1 MNQSAVEP
9 INVLVRLSGP
19 RRGKSEHLH
28 RDRVYAALSGQG
40 HLDLAEELATHHG
53 RPLATFERHG
63 VEYSVNAAAGSTVWV
78 NGEPTDAPRTLA
90 SGDVIEIGDQRH
102 VLRYRQYAPGSKG
115 YKSMREAFSDCL
127 ECAKHS
133 DSFLD
138 RLGILLLGT
147 LYEMATQIRPALRV
161 LLLAGFTVA
170 VGALAWL
177 WYQNFELQRQ
187 VNQQFVRIEKLTT
200 SLQTEAES
208 FTRTDFSAA
217 QEQYGEQFATTL
229 ARLDALE
236 QRLGARARVIADASN
251 SVVFLQGAYAFFQ
264 TETGKPL
271 RVVLDD
277 DGNPVGTSD
286 GKTETSVDGTGPI
299 FELFHMGTGFV
310 VTENGHVVTNRHVA
324 QPWEADPNARL
335 VMEGGYTPIMQR
347 FVAYLPDVEKGFD
360 VEFIDAHPDADL
372 ALVRCAGIAGRVP
385 ALSMTLE
392 SPSIGDE
399 VVVLGYPT
407 GMRALIARVDPD
419 YVDVL
424 MKHGQVGFWELARG
438 LSTGGYIKPL
448 ATAGVVGQITS
459 GFVVY
464 DAETTHGGSGGPVL
478 NLSGSV
484 VAVNTAI
491 VPRFSGSN
499 IGVPA
504 SYVIALLNSNR

>member
-9 INVLVRLSGP
+9 INVLIRLSGS

-28 RDRVYAALSGQG
+28 SDSVCAALSGQG
-40 HLDLAEELATHHG
+40 HLDLAGELATHHG
-53 RPLATFERHG
+53 RPLATFKRHG
-63 VEYSVNAAAGSTVWV
+63 MNYSVNAAPGTAVWV
-78 NGEPTDAPRTLA
+78 NGEPTEVPRTLV

-127 ECAKHS
+127 ECARNTN
-133 DSFLD
+133 SFLD
-138 RLGILLLGT
+138 RLGILVLGT

-177 WYQNFELQRQ
+177 WYQNFELQQQ

-208 FTRTDFSAA
+208 FTPNDVTAA
-217 QEQYGEQFATTL
+217 QKEYGDQIATTL
-229 ARLDALE
+229 TRLDALE
-236 QRLGARARVIADASN
+236 QRLGARARVIANASS
-251 SVVFLQGAYAFFQ
+251 SVIFLQGAYAFIQ

-277 DGNPVGTSD
+277 DGNPVGTFL
-286 GKTETSVDGTGPI
+286 GKTETSVDGAGPI
-299 FELFHMGTGFV
+299 FVLFHMGTGFV
-310 VTENGHVVTNRHVA
+310 ATEDGHVVTNRHVA
-324 QPWEADPNARL
+324 KPWEADPNARL
-335 VMEGGYTPIMQR
+335 VVEGGYTPVMQR
-347 FVAYLPDVEKGFD
+347 FVAYLPNVEESFD
-360 VEFIDAHPDADL
+360 VEFIIAHPEADL

-385 ALSMTLE
+385 ALSLTPE
-392 SPSIGDE
+392 SPRIGDE
-399 VVVLGYPT
+399 IIVLGYPT

-424 MKHGQVGFWELARG
+424 MEGGQVGFWDLARG

-459 GFVVY
+459 GSVVY

-491 VPRFSGSN
+491 VPDFAGSN
-499 IGVPA
+499 LGVPA
-504 SYVIALLNSNR
+504 SYVITLLDSRQ